1 MLTGGCLC
9 GGVRFEVTEELV
21 AFTYC
26 HCTRCQRRTGTAAS
40 AQARVAPDSVRFIQ
54 GEELVKGWQPPD
66 DGWEKCFCENCGSQL
81 FSKKR
86 DGTIWSVRLGA
97 FDDLPP
103 LKPKHRQFVAY
114 AATWEPIPDDGI
126 PHYPEGA
133 PATAAPTS
141 SRSP

>member
-1 MLTGGCLC
+1 
-9 GGVRFEVTEELV
+9 
-21 AFTYC
+21 
-26 HCTRCQRRTGTAAS
+26 
-40 AQARVAPDSVRFIQ
+40 VAPASVRFLQ

-66 DGWEKCFCENCGSQL
+66 DGWEKSFCSNCGSQL
-81 FSKKR
+81 FSKKK

-133 PATAAPTS
+133 ATAAPTS

>member
-9 GGVRFEVTEELV
+9 GGVRFEVTEEPV

-40 AQARVAPDSVRFIQ
+40 AQARVAPESVRFLQ

-66 DGWEKCFCENCGSQL
+66 DGWEKSFCSNCGSQL
-81 FSKKR
+81 FSKKP
-86 DGTIWSVRLGA
+86 DGTIWSVRMGA
-97 FDDLPP
+97 FDDPP
-103 LKPKHRQFVAY
+103 ALKPKHRQYVAY
-114 AATWEPIPDDGI
+114 AANWEPIPDDGI

-133 PATAAPTS
+133 ATAAPAS
-141 SRSP
+141 SQSP